1 MVGQLLTSQ
10 AECRTP
16 VLPADGIADAEV
28 DDARLSQLIGPRKG
42 LGKGIDDAV
51 VLEHT
56 GPAQHQIGFGR
67 HALLIQSGVAAPC
80 DTRRMR
86 SMGIVH
92 IVSGQRIQLHRLDV
106 IFANAVGSTFFGTIE
121 DSTAVACSSGF
132 RVSEVDMIVL
142 DAGIHH
148 SNDDAFARIA
158 ASDAAS
164 RSLRLIVQLTD
175 TAFAS
180 GIEAG
185 DLVPA
190 TGIQTLDRR
199 MKRQLLQASQRNTKR
214 HHPPNLR
221 ANPDAKRLEILTR
234 KDGIG
239 SQDGQHGNQGGFLR
253 FPTDAL
259 RFGAHRTAQLEQL
272 QVHPALGRKA
282 ENQAKMQNQ

>member
-1 MVGQLLTSQ
+1 
-10 AECRTP
+10 
-16 VLPADGIADAEV
+16 
-28 DDARLSQLIGPRKG
+28 
-42 LGKGIDDAV
+42 
-51 VLEHT
+51 
-56 GPAQHQIGFGR
+56 
-67 HALLIQSGVAAPC
+67 
-80 DTRRMR
+80 
-86 SMGIVH
+86 
-92 IVSGQRIQLHRLDV
+92 
-106 IFANAVGSTFFGTIE
+106 
-121 DSTAVACSSGF
+121 
-132 RVSEVDMIVL
+132 MIVL
-142 DAGIHH
+142 DARIHH
-148 SNDDAFARIA
+148 SNDDALARIA
-158 ASDAAS
+158 ASYAAS

-190 TGIQTLDRR
+190 TGIQTLDSR